1 MLAVTT
7 RNVLRSARFSVPMLL
22 ARREIA
28 RQLADQPGLLR
39 YASGIS
45 SPTEFYT
52 LTVWRDRE
60 AMQRF
65 MQSGAHE
72 RNMWQ
77 FTRWTASFWGMRWE
91 PVSARTSAPVSPL
104 VTAGLLPSQAS
115 LAGPLGPR
123 PERASIE
130 PSGSGVTCVT
140 AVFEGAAAALH
151 LRSAASKLRT
161 LQRSDPGLLRWSV
174 GVDLPPRRGIAIC
187 LCREASDA
195 VDEALCNARWRT
207 SWWAADYEIG
217 HWDGLRLRQVARRR
231 ARDTVEN
238 GQ

>member
-45 SPTEFYT
+45 SPIEFYT

-91 PVSARTSAPVSPL
+91 PLAQPTPAPVSPL
-104 VTAGLLPSQAS
+104 VAVGLLAPHAP

-123 PERASIE
+123 PERVGVE
-130 PSGSGVTCVT
+130 PRSAGVTCIT
-140 AVFEGAAAALH
+140 ATFAGVHSLPRLH
-151 LRSAASKLRT
+151 KVASQLRA
-161 LQRSDPGLLRWSV
+161 LQRSEPRLLRWAV
-174 GVDLPPRRGIAIC
+174 GVDLPPRGLVI
-187 LCREASDA
+187 
-195 VDEALCNARWRT
+195 ALCDDVPRSCMEVLGGADWVST
-207 SWWAADYEIG
+207 WQAADYEIG

-231 ARDTVEN
+231 VRDRVEHR
-238 GQ
+238 Q